1 MGTEILNKRKV
12 IMTTEEAKKAGF
24 RTSESGWATT
34 WRILTTNEI
43 HRLHSKVRGLD
54 SKDFPTRAKA
64 REALRKCK
72 IEAAT
77 KREEARVAARKAA
90 GTQVT
95 PPKPSE
101 TPAERDARI
110 KALVDGY
117 IAKGGPITR
126 EQLTD
131 EIRKSAH
138 VAYWTTSNQDK
149 HYTPY
154 KNSSVVALMI
164 TPNYPSVEAIAK
176 GTAFWNKA
184 DAEHARR
191 LADMQSQMEPITPAQ
206 AKMLRAGDVVWIKV
220 PRGEAEEI
228 TLTGDPDQCSF
239 DSGAYYWTRE
249 AAQAAHGKDK
259 CSTLP
264 EGVAPVPEGYE
275 FVDPNKIEIVMVDS
289 KTYIFDVEEKR
300 WHLLNGFNSGLMV
313 STKWNLEHGI
323 YFARPKAEAEP
334 QDKEPVK
341 YAERKRGEIVQAGDE
356 VLYAGCDWHSASHE
370 LGAQAMGVLGDYSC
384 PTATRYLTPE
394 WKAWAARQDIKESNK
409 EPVAPVEVIP
419 TNASESAKLSNKP
432 DAVSHPS
439 HYTSHPSGVE
449 CITITKH
456 MNFCRGN
463 AVKYLWRAGQ
473 KGDSLEKEIEDI
485 AKAEEYCRIEKERL
499 IATKGAK

>member
-1 MGTEILNKRKV
+1 
-12 IMTTEEAKKAGF
+12 MTNEEAKKAGF
-24 RTSESGWATT
+24 RTASGALYVYWCIENGHIYVRSCDACALT
-34 WRILTTNEI
+34 WN
-43 HRLHSKVRGLD
+43 
-54 SKDFPTRAKA
+54 DFQTRAKA
-64 REALRKCK
+64 REALRKRK
-72 IEAAT
+72 EN
-77 KREEARVAARKAA
+77 EEVN
-90 GTQVT
+90 
-95 PPKPSE
+95 
-101 TPAERDARI
+101 
-110 KALVDGY
+110 
-117 IAKGGPITR
+117 
-126 EQLTD
+126 
-131 EIRKSAH
+131 RKSRFIDNFVQPMQEH
-138 VAYWTTSNQDK
+138 L
-149 HYTPY
+149 
-154 KNSSVVALMI
+154 SSK
-164 TPNYPSVEAIAK
+164 S
-176 GTAFWNKA
+176 KA
-184 DAEHARR
+184 DAEHAKW
-191 LADMQSQMEPITPAQ
+191 LADMQSQTAPITPEQ
-206 AKMLRAGDVVWIKV
+206 AKMLREGDRIYGFKYGCVDAEHLVCFENPVTVGCVDDIGIIKAGK
-220 PRGEAEEI
+220 AYF
-228 TLTGDPDQCSF
+228 TL
-239 DSGAYYWTRE
+239 A
-249 AAQAAHGKDK
+249 AAQAALDKAK

-463 AVKYLWRAGQ
+463 AVKYL
-473 KGDSLEKEIEDI
+473 
-485 AKAEEYCRIEKERL
+485 
-499 IATKGAK
+499 

>member
-1 MGTEILNKRKV
+1 
-12 IMTTEEAKKAGF
+12 MTNEEAKKAGF
-24 RTSESGWATT
+24 RTASGALYVYWCIENGHIYVRSCDACA
-34 WRILTTNEI
+34 LTGN
-43 HRLHSKVRGLD
+43 
-54 SKDFPTRAKA
+54 DFPTRAKA
-64 REALRKCK
+64 REELRKRK
-72 IEAAT
+72 MEAAT
-77 KREEARVAARKAA
+77 K
-90 GTQVT
+90 
-95 PPKPSE
+95 
-101 TPAERDARI
+101 D
-110 KALVDGY
+110 D
-117 IAKGGPITR
+117 
-126 EQLTD
+126 
-131 EIRKSAH
+131 
-138 VAYWTTSNQDK
+138 
-149 HYTPY
+149 
-154 KNSSVVALMI
+154 
-164 TPNYPSVEAIAK
+164 
-176 GTAFWNKA
+176 
-184 DAEHARR
+184 DAEHTKW
-191 LADMQSQMEPITPAQ
+191 LADMQSQMTPITPEQ
-206 AKMLRAGDVVWIKV
+206 AKMLRDGDRIYGFKYGCVDAEHLVCFENPVTVGCVDDIGIIKAGK
-220 PRGEAEEI
+220 AYF
-228 TLTGDPDQCSF
+228 TLD
-239 DSGAYYWTRE
+239 
-249 AAQAAHGKDK
+249 AAQAALDKAK

-356 VLYAGCDWHSASHE
+356 VLYAGCDWHSASYE

-473 KGDSLEKEIEDI
+473 KGDSIEKEIEDI

-499 IATKGAK
+499 IALKGAK